1 MKAAQIKSFG
11 ENNVIEINNDAPVP
25 HLKAGQVLVSVT
37 ASSLNPFDTKIRSGM
52 MPLPLP
58 LTLGGD
64 FVGEVT
70 VVGEGVEG
78 LSVGDEVYGAAV
90 VTNGGSGSLA
100 EQVAANTKDTAHKPE
115 KASTEEA
122 AALPL
127 VGSSAVQALEEH
139 MKLQKEQKVLIHG
152 GAGGIGHIAIQVA
165 KALGAYVA
173 TTVSTDDID
182 FVRNLGADEI
192 IDYKTQKF
200 DEILHDFDGVYDTVG
215 GETTTRSFSVL
226 KKGGVLVSMLGQPDE
241 NLAKEH
247 GVTAIGQMTKTS
259 TDHLKRVAK
268 LVDAGKL
275 HVHIAE
281 VFPLDKAKEAFAVQ
295 EQHPQ
300 GKIVVTVKE

>member
-1 MKAAQIKSFG
+1 MKAAQINSFG
-11 ENNVIEINNDAPVP
+11 KNDVIEVVDIPVP
-25 HLKAGQVLVSVT
+25 HLKAGQVLVSVEA
-37 ASSLNPFDTKIRSGM
+37 ASINPFDVKLREGM

-70 VVGEGVEG
+70 VIGEGVTE
-78 LSVGDEVYGAAV
+78 LKVGDEVFGQAV
-90 VTNGGSGSLA
+90 ITNGGSGSLA
-100 EQVAANTKDTAHKPE
+100 EQVAANVKDTAKKPK
-115 KASTEEA
+115 KASSEAA

-139 MKLQKEQKVLIHG
+139 MKLKPDQKVLIHG

-192 IDYKTQKF
+192 IDYTKQEF
-200 DEILHDFDGVYDTVG
+200 DTILKNFDGVYDTVG
-215 GETTTRSFSVL
+215 GETTTKSFTVL

-241 NLAKEH
+241 ALANQH
-247 GVTAIGQMTKTS
+247 GVTAIGQLTKTS
-259 TDHLKRVAK
+259 TVHLNRIAQ
-268 LVDAGKL
+268 LVDAGK
-275 HVHIAE
+275 VEVRIAD
-281 VFPLDKAKEAFAVQ
+281 VFPFDKVQAAFAAQ
-295 EQHPQ
+295 EEHPR
-300 GKIVVTVKE
+300 GKIVVTVQ